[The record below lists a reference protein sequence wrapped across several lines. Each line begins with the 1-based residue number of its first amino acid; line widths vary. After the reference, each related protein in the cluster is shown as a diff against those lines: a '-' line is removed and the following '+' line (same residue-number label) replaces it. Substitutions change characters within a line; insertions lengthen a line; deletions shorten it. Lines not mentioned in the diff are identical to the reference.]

1 MEYLLSF
8 DFELFVDELLFFLGN
23 YGFIIVIVFG
33 VMHPLF
39 ENPLSL
45 LNLALAFAIL
55 GIPLGFLVVFSS
67 NLIGIL
73 LLYYFALKF
82 NKKSN
87 NILFKKKVPEKVL
100 NWIKTTATWR
110 HILVIGVPMVPTY
123 PIKVAVPLSKVG
135 FRKYMITLVGAYVFL
150 YIGNFLIYFGILG
163 FITENI
169 PNYVS
174 FILLL
179 GFVIYIYFGSSF
191 FKANEIFEAE
201 ES

>member
-8 DFELFVDELLFFLGN
+8 NFELFVDELLFFLGN

-55 GIPLGFLVVFSS
+55 GIPFGFLVVFSS
-67 NLIGIL
+67 NIVGIL
-73 LLYYFALKF
+73 LLYYFALRF
-82 NKKSN
+82 NEKSN
-87 NILFKKKVPEKVL
+87 NVLFKNKVSEKGL

-110 HILVIGVPMVPTY
+110 HILVIGVPMLPTY
-123 PIKVAVPLSKVG
+123 PIKIAVPLSKVG
-135 FRKYMITLVGAYVFL
+135 FRKYMITLVGAYIFL

-163 FITENI
+163 FITDNI

-191 FKANEIFEAE
+191 FKTNEIYEAK